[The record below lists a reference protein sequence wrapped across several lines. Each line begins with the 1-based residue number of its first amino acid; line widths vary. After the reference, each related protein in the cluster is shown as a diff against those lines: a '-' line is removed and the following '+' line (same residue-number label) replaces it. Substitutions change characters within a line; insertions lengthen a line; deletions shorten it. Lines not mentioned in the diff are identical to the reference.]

1 MSSARV
7 ELAALKRGSKI
18 GATRDTS
25 DPLSDR
31 GQSSSSSNSS
41 YIPSRLSKVDYDT
54 AVNNIAKAT
63 GVAVDDG
70 AIYARPP
77 SSSKSNKTPRKN
89 NRNNVDD
96 ERKRIADA
104 VRRHS
109 NDNRKGSARRL

>member
-1 MSSARV
+1 MCILSKFFRLFLFCLFASAVFAFTFSS
-7 ELAALKRGSKI
+7 SFSS
-18 GATRDTS
+18 T
-25 DPLSDR
+25 
-31 GQSSSSSNSS
+31 SSSSNSS